1 MKQQGTILIV
11 DDEEHIRKLL
21 KHSLLIAGYSCLEA
35 GGAQEA
41 LELMRNNTVALVLL
55 DINLPGRTGV
65 ELLGDIVT
73 TYPDTAAIMVTAIT
87 DNDTCIDCM
96 HRGADDYITKPFNF
110 RELKVKMEQAL
121 ENRILRLDNRNYQQH
136 LEEMVEAQAVRIR
149 ASFFNSVASLAQA
162 LEAKDK
168 YTAGHSERVA
178 EISVGIAR
186 QLGLSAGLEEK
197 VRTAALVHDIGKI
210 GVSESILN
218 KAGRLT
224 DEEYKTVCFHST
236 AAERILKPITEDDEI
251 LSMVRHHHERYDG
264 KGYPDGIKGECQ
276 NPDGFPFN
284 WSIIGVADSYDAM
297 ISDRPYRKAMPK
309 DEAFKEIIMGAGSQF
324 DPVVVAAFL
333 KIEGQSNDG

>member
-1 MKQQGTILIV
+1 MMQHSTIMIV

-21 KHSLLIAGYSCLEA
+21 KHSLLTAGYSCLEA

-41 LELMRNNTVALVLL
+41 LALMSHNAVALALL

-65 ELLGDIVT
+65 ELLGDIVS

-87 DNDTCIDCM
+87 DNETCIDCM

-110 RELKVKMEQAL
+110 RELKVKVEQAL
-121 ENRILRLDNRNYQQH
+121 ENRILRLDNRKYQQH

-149 ASFFNSVASLAQA
+149 ASFFNAIASLAQA

-178 EISVGIAR
+178 GISVGIAR
-186 QLGLSAGLEEK
+186 QLGLSTRVEEK

-210 GVSESILN
+210 GVSEAILN
-218 KAGRLT
+218 KADRLT
-224 DEEYKTVCFHST
+224 DEEYRTVCLHST
-236 AAERILKPITEDDEI
+236 VAERILKPITDDDEI

-276 NPDGFPFN
+276 SPDGFPYY

-297 ISDRPYRKAMPK
+297 VSDRPYRKAMPQ
-309 DEAFKEIIMGAGSQF
+309 DEAFQEIKMGSGSQF
-324 DPVVVAAFL
+324 DPVVVDALL
-333 KIEGQSNDG
+333 KIDWQS